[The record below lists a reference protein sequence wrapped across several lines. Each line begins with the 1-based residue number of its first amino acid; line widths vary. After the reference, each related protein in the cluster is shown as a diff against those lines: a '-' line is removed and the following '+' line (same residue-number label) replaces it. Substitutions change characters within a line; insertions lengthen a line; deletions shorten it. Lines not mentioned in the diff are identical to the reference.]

1 MLIQTLYHNLRAL
14 MDETDETKFEDM
26 LQKTI
31 EQMLNSDNS
40 REFGEYFE
48 TYYSKRKAQWAS
60 CYRKSS
66 GINTN
71 MYVESFHKVLK
82 YIYFKG
88 KTNRR
93 VDKCIQI
100 LLKYDRDKAFDRLI
114 KLEKGKQTGRIR
126 VINKR
131 HQLSKKLTL
140 SQVSDLNHS
149 SWKVVLKRSIL

>member
-1 MLIQTLYHNLRAL
+1 

-26 LQKTI
+26 LQKAI

-88 KTNRR
+88 KTNGR
-93 VDKCIQI
+93 VDKWF
-100 LLKYDRDKAFDRLI
+100 LLRAFKYCLSMIETKLLI
-114 KLEKGKQTGRIR
+114 
-126 VINKR
+126 V
-131 HQLSKKLTL
+131 
-140 SQVSDLNHS
+140 
-149 SWKVVLKRSIL
+149 